1 MIAGAIVRLV
11 VDFAGRPILGV
22 DTVSDLPNAW
32 RFLGFLILIAIAL
45 ASAFMGFMASGKG
58 EAADQES
65 KRQKRSSRPAHDRA
79 APLRRPWPRWIYA
92 TVIISVVL
100 TAFYVSSLVE
110 LSFADNQNRSE
121 PSTSVEL
128 SAPQVVGEDPDPD
141 RSKTIRKKI
150 KLVPE
155 ARPVTGTT
163 FP

>member
-65 KRQKRSSRPAHDRA
+65 KRQKRSSRPAL
-79 APLRRPWPRWIYA
+79 LRRPWPRWIYA

-100 TAFYVSSLVE
+100 ATFYVSSLIE
-110 LSFADNQNRSE
+110 LSYADNQNGSG

-128 SAPQVVGEDPDPD
+128 LAPQVVGEEPDPD
-141 RSKTIRKKI
+141 RSKTIRKRI
-150 KLVPE
+150 KLDPE